1 MTFVDYDLII
11 KAGRL
16 FCAKNNIDGPGSVA
30 IKDGKIVSINEQ
42 ITTGTE
48 KVLEFPNSVLLP
60 GFVDL
65 HTHTAPSNW
74 KYGK

>member
-42 ITTGTE
+42 ITYYQISRVWE
-48 KVLEFPNSVLLP
+48 VIHFFSSKFI
-60 GFVDL
+60 
-65 HTHTAPSNW
+65 
-74 KYGK
+74 